1 MTPEQKDARKPLLT
15 QRIKLQHQLDEI
27 NAAMSCNHC
36 MDRNWYERQAKSLS
50 AKIDLIN
57 DELRAVSG
65 FA

>member
-1 MTPEQKDARKPLLT
+1 MTPEQKEARKPLLA
-15 QRIKLQHQLDEI
+15 QRIKLQHRLDEI
-27 NAAMSCNHC
+27 NAAMRCKHC
-36 MDRNWYERQAKSLS
+36 MDRNWCERQAKSLS

>member
-15 QRIKLQHQLDEI
+15 QRIKLQHQLVVF
-27 NAAMSCNHC
+27 NAAMRCKHC
-36 MDRNWYERQAKSLS
+36 MDRDWCERQAKAIS

-65 FA
+65 HA

>member
-27 NAAMSCNHC
+27 YAALRCKHC
-36 MDRNWYERQAKSLS
+36 MDRAWYERQVTTLS
-50 AKIDLIN
+50 AKIELIN

-65 FA
+65 HA